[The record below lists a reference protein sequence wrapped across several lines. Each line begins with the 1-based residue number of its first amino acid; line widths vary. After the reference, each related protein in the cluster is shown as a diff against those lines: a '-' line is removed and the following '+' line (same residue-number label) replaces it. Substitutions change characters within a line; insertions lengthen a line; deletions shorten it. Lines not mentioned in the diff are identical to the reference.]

1 VEYAKPG
8 QSCMRGGFL
17 HDSCGAFVNQCD
29 QFVAVCLPAC
39 SRVTTCGA
47 IGQMCCAGL
56 LCQSG
61 AVCMGTTCVA
71 G

>member
-1 VEYAKPG
+1 
-8 QSCMRGGFL
+8 M